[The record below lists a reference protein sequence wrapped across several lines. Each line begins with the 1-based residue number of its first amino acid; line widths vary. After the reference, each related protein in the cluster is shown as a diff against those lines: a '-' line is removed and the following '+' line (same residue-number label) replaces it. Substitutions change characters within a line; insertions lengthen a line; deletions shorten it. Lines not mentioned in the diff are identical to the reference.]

1 MAGRDR
7 QRAAFALGKIE
18 GLEQRNAED
27 QAKYSTQLLKLPA
40 RLHANGLGQTVAFY
54 LSAGPADGAASPEV
68 TICDWLAEWLLK
80 DDSQRGRDLVRH
92 LVSDTACSSQ
102 RYRQLSAEARAVS
115 VWLKRFAEAFLG
127 DDPGAAS

>member
-18 GLEQRNAED
+18 GLEQRQAKD
-27 QAKYSTQLLKLPA
+27 QAKFSTQLLKLPA

-54 LSAGPADGAASPEV
+54 LTAGADDGTARPEV
-68 TICDWLAEWLLK
+68 TICDWLAEWLLG
-80 DDSQRGRDLVRH
+80 DGRSGRDLVRH
-92 LVSDTACSSQ
+92 LVSDTDCSPQ
-102 RYRQLSAEARAVS
+102 RYRQLAAEARAVS

-127 DDPGAAS
+127 GDPGAAS